1 MVFLWLMHWSHLAT
15 LEFDNIFAAVPEVNG
30 VFCPRLGGGDV
41 HCAPV
46 FLAEPPPDRDSW
58 NTLIALCC
66 DWTHLS
72 HFEMCAVDKKLCVYQ
87 SCICYYVSEWGK

>member
-30 VFCPRLGGGDV
+30 GF
-41 HCAPV
+41 APIWGV
-46 FLAEPPPDRDSW
+46 EMCIVLQSFWQSTPPDRDSW

-66 DWTHLS
+66 YWTHLS
-72 HFEMCAVDKKLCVYQ
+72 HFEMCAIDKKLCV
-87 SCICYYVSEWGK
+87 

>member
-30 VFCPRLGGGDV
+30 GFAPVWGGGDV

-46 FLAEPPPDRDSW
+46 FLAEHSPRQRQLEHFDCLMLLLDSFI
-58 NTLIALCC
+58 T
-66 DWTHLS
+66 
-72 HFEMCAVDKKLCVYQ
+72 F
-87 SCICYYVSEWGK
+87 